1 MGMNRHTSWALLAD
15 ALIHLLLLTVLFALA
30 MRLSQSMGSLKA
42 TAQVLL
48 PLVFLLHPWLLLR
61 VRLLRRGAL
70 PQLAAFRQYAWGYTV
85 LWLVGLYVSTQVN
98 YSELFLSLRDTAPYE
113 SSLLLNSLWL
123 TMMALPLA
131 YVVAFLLRRR
141 PYRGATGAA

>member
-1 MGMNRHTSWALLAD
+1 MKRQASWALLAD
-15 ALIHLLLLTVLFALA
+15 ALIHLLLLTVLFGLA

-48 PLVFLLHPWLLLR
+48 PLVFLLHPWLVVR

-70 PQLAAFRQYAWGYTV
+70 PQAGLFRQYAWGYAV
-85 LWLVGLYVSTQVN
+85 LWLVGLYVATQVN
-98 YSELFLSLRDTAPYE
+98 FRELFLDLRDTTAHQE

-123 TMMALPLA
+123 ILLALPLA
-131 YVVAFLLRRR
+131 YVVAFVLRHR
-141 PYRGATGAA
+141 PYRGAAETA